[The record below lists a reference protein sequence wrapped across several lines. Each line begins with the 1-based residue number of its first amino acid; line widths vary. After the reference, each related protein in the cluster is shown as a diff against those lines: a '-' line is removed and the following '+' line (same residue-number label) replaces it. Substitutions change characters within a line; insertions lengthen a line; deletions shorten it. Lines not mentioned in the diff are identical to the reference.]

1 MSAVTLLV
9 LSGEDAVPTTSIS
22 CLIGTGE
29 GDVVSTTG
37 DDRGL
42 LEGLECSE
50 MCDSVFVSG
59 TELLRVLREG
69 EGRYGEQGGV
79 SRKGIG

>member
-1 MSAVTLLV
+1 MLLV
-9 LSGEDAVPTTSIS
+9 LSGEDTVPTSIS

-29 GDVVSTTG
+29 GDVASTTG

-50 MCDSVFVSG
+50 LCDSVFVKG

-69 EGRYGEQGGV
+69 EGR
-79 SRKGIG
+79 